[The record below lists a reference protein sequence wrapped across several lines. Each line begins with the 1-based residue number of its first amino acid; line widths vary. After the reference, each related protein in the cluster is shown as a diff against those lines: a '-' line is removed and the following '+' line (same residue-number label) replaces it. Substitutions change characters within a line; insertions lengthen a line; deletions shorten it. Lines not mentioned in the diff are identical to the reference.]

1 MRLRSCLIALAS
13 LAATGLASAR
23 ESNVRLPDIGSSAAA
38 IMSPQEEARYGAS
51 MLHEMRS
58 LSMVLDD
65 PLLGDY
71 INSLGY
77 RLVAHS
83 DKPDTRYTFFI
94 VADSGINAFAAPGG
108 YIGVNAGLIT
118 TAQSEDEVAAVLAHE
133 IAHIS
138 QNHLLRAF
146 EDSKKASLPIA
157 LAMIGAMIAS
167 SGASG
172 DGAEAALMTGTSLIQ
187 QRQINFTRKDEIE
200 ADRVGIQTLVRSHFD
215 PQAMAGFFARMERT
229 LRGGGGDGKI
239 PDLLRTHP
247 VTVDRISDAKA
258 RAEGVEKL
266 VETEAELPALGSGNL
281 AYLRGSPRDDDF
293 RPAKRAPAQPSTARG
308 ETRSLTFLLMRERA
322 RVLASDQPS
331 VTQTYYASNLKNE
344 PGFDVPANRYGNALA
359 LIRTGRPQ
367 EAREILAKL
376 VESQPANLPY
386 QIALAQ
392 AEAQSGRR
400 NDALTR
406 YEKLVANSPGSNA
419 IALSFAQT
427 LIEDG
432 QVSSARRAQE
442 LVRPILATEID
453 DPEPYRVFARA
464 SDLAG
469 DKIRAAEAYAD
480 VALLNGRLED
490 ALNQL
495 KALTR
500 RTDLDYY
507 QRSRIDARIAEVTP
521 IVLELRHRGIKPAEQ
536 GRLAPGFS
544 CQDSNSC
551 ASMSSVRN
559 NSALE

>member
-1 MRLRSCLIALAS
+1 MRLRSCLIALVS
-13 LAATGLASAR
+13 LVATGLASAR

-38 IMSPQEEARYGAS
+38 IMSPQEARRYGAS

-65 PLLGDY
+65 PLLADY
-71 INSLGY
+71 ISTLGY

-83 DKPDTRYTFFI
+83 DKPEPTYTFFI
-94 VADSGINAFAAPGG
+94 VRDSGINAFAAPGG
-108 YIGVNAGLIT
+108 YIGMNAGLIT
-118 TAQSEDEVAAVLAHE
+118 TAESEDEVAAVLAHE

-157 LAMIGAMIAS
+157 LAMIGAMIAGA
-167 SGASG
+167 GASG

-200 ADRVGIQTLVRSHFD
+200 ADRVGIQTLVRANFD
-215 PQAMAGFFARMERT
+215 AQAMAGFFARMERT
-229 LRGGGGDGKI
+229 LRGGGGDGKV

-247 VTVDRISDAKA
+247 VTTDRISDAKA
-258 RAEGVEKL
+258 RAEGVEKRI
-266 VETEAELPALGSGNL
+266 ETDVELPKLGSGNL
-281 AYLRGSPRDDDF
+281 AYLPAPREDEF
-293 RPAKRAPAQPSTARG
+293 RPARRAPTAAPAERS
-308 ETRSLTFLLMRERA
+308 ESRSLMFLLMRERA

-331 VTQTYYASNLKNE
+331 ATQIYYASNIKNR
-344 PGFDVPANRYGNALA
+344 PGFDTPANRYGNALA
-359 LIRTGRPQ
+359 LIRTGRPG
-367 EAREILAKL
+367 EAREILAAL
-376 VESQPANLPY
+376 AESAPSNLPY
-386 QIALAQ
+386 QIALGQ

-442 LVRPILATEID
+442 LLRPILATEID

-469 DKIRAAEAYAD
+469 DKVRAAEAYAD

-500 RTDLDYY
+500 RDDLDYY
-507 QRSRIDARIAEVTP
+507 QRARIDARIAEVTP